1 MRLDKMAVT
10 AQEALQASI
19 GVATDAEA
27 GSVEPVH
34 LLKALLDSGERNLSS
49 IIERV
54 GADPRAIAGAVDEQI
69 SPRAQGERLGPA
81 GGALE

>member
-27 GSVEPVH
+27 GSKTPTTTF
-34 LLKALLDSGERNLSS
+34 
-49 IIERV
+49 
-54 GADPRAIAGAVDEQI
+54 AVT
-69 SPRAQGERLGPA
+69 SA
-81 GGALE
+81 

>member
-34 LLKALLDSGERNLSS
+34 LLKALLDSGERNL
-49 IIERV
+49 IRV
-54 GADPRAIAGAVDEQI
+54 PSPPPWTSRSPA
-69 SPRAQGERLGPA
+69 SPR
-81 GGALE
+81 